1 MPDVATGRCPSELEL
16 DRWLLA
22 GRPADH
28 AVPAH
33 AAGCAACQSRLQ
45 AATDAQVLVAPPVLA
60 THVADVLAR
69 AQARQAERS
78 PWRRWLDDG
87 WRWALV
93 PAVVLAVGLVVL
105 AVRPG
110 PAPEPGQSMVEG
122 PVPSDVARGGGVE
135 GWKAGGE
142 VALQVLAGGEPVQS
156 GAVLAPG
163 TVLTLQLTVARP
175 GFLALVSVEEGGRVS
190 RILPTRGARPMPVTS
205 GVISAQGGVAASQ
218 GVEHVYALFDDKPFD
233 VDRALAG
240 RPQVAAAWWFRHGVT
255 P

>member
-28 AVPAH
+28 AVFAH
-33 AAGCAACQSRLQ
+33 AAGCPACQSRLQ

-110 PAPEPGQSMVEG
+110 PAPVHP
-122 PVPSDVARGGGVE
+122 RGAVE

-156 GAVLAPG
+156 GAVLDPG
-163 TVLTLQLTVARP
+163 TVLTLRVTVARP

-190 RILPTRGARPMPVTS
+190 RILPTRGARPMPVTA
-205 GVISAQGGVAASQ
+205 GVVSAQGGVAAAQ
-218 GVEHVYALFDDKPFD
+218 GVERVYALFDEQPFD

-240 RPQVAAAWWFRHGVT
+240 RPQVAATWWFRHGVT